1 MQTDVIAVILLIGT
15 FFVLLVIRAPIVF
28 AIGFSSFVTMIYL
41 GIPLQM
47 MLQNM
52 VKGINTFT
60 LLAVPFFII
69 AGEIMGTGGISKRL
83 IALSEALVGWM
94 RGGLA
99 MVNIVASMF
108 FGGISGSSAADTSSL
123 GPILI
128 PLMTEQGYDLD
139 FSTNVT
145 MTSSVQGILIPPSHN
160 MVIYS
165 LVAGSV
171 SIGGLFL
178 AGFVP
183 GIFLGIALM
192 IYSYIVSV
200 KRNYPVS
207 DRFSI
212 KRVART
218 FVDAAWGL
226 FTVVIV
232 VFGGISGV
240 FTATES
246 AAIAV
251 LWAMFVTFFVYREVP
266 ITAMWGIL
274 GRSIKTLSIVMIL
287 IGTSGAF
294 GWLVAYLK
302 VPKMITD
309 AILGT
314 TTNKYVVLIFI
325 NVILLFLGTIM
336 EMSCIILIATPIL
349 LPIATRVGVDPIH
362 FGVILILNL
371 GIGLLTPPVGSTLFI
386 GSAIS
391 GVKIEQLSKT
401 LIPFY
406 IVMVGVLIVITYIP
420 AVSMTLPNLFMPK

>member
-1 MQTDVIAVILLIGT
+1 MQTDVIAVLLLVGIFFFLLI
-15 FFVLLVIRAPIVF
+15 IRTPIVF
-28 AIGFSSFVTMIYL
+28 AIGFATLVTTWYL
-41 GIPLQM
+41 GLPLQLL
-47 MLQNM
+47 LQNM

-83 IALSEALVGWM
+83 IALSNALVGWM

-108 FGGISGSSAADTSSL
+108 FGGISGSSAADTSSI

-128 PLMTEQGYDLD
+128 PLMAEQGYDLD
-139 FSTNVT
+139 FATNVT
-145 MTSSVQGILIPPSHN
+145 MASSVQGILIPPSHN

-183 GIFLGIALM
+183 GVFLGIALM
-192 IYSYIVSV
+192 VYSYIVSV

-207 DRFSI
+207 ARFSL
-212 KRVART
+212 KRILVT
-218 FVDAAWGL
+218 FVDAIWGL
-226 FTVVIV
+226 LTVLIV
-232 VFGGISGV
+232 VFGVISGV

-251 LWAMFVTFFVYREVP
+251 LWATFVTFVIYREVP
-266 ITAMWGIL
+266 PSAIWGIL

-287 IGTSGAF
+287 IGTSAAF
-294 GWLVAYLK
+294 GWIVAYLK
-302 VPKMITD
+302 VPKMITE
-309 AILGT
+309 AILGAT
-314 TTNKYVVLIFI
+314 GNKIFI
-325 NVILLFLGTIM
+325 LIILNLIMLFLGTLM
-336 EMSCIILIATPIL
+336 DMSCIILIATPIL
-349 LPIATRVGVDPIH
+349 LPIAMKIGLDPIH
-362 FGVILILNL
+362 FGVIMILNL
-371 GIGLLTPPVGSTLFI
+371 GIGLITPPVGSTLFI

-391 GVKIEQLSKT
+391 GVRIEKLSRA
-401 LIPFY
+401 LVPFY
-406 IVMVGVLIVITYIP
+406 LVMIGVLIVITYIP
-420 AVSMTLPNLFMPK
+420 AVSMTLPNLIMPK